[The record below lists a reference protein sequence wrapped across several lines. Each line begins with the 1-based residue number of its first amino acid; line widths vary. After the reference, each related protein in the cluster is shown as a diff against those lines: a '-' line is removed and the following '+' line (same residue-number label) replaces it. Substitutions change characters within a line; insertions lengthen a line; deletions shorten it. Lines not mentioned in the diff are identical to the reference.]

1 MTCCKR
7 VLPGLLL
14 AGVMFYLGVM
24 TVQNHLSWRRQRSVR
39 RAGGPWMVFAGQD
52 RGRRGGGG
60 GKGGARVGDE
70 HDEAKD
76 MYKKVI

>member
-1 MTCCKR
+1 
-7 VLPGLLL
+7 
-14 AGVMFYLGVM
+14 
-24 TVQNHLSWRRQRSVR
+24 
-39 RAGGPWMVFAGQD
+39 MVFAGQD
-52 RGRRGGGG
+52 RGRRGGGGG